1 MLEAPWKAGSW
12 KELIRRREKGLLGNL
27 TPPCPFSQVQFKLNP
42 AMRNDL
48 SPGSDPLNAWRM
60 NSSLV
65 SPLNY
70 SRAHKTLAGLWNPT
84 SRLTGVWQMALMILP
99 NGSSQFWQQARAFST
114 RQSLGGEAVTQLLKL
129 LFDLREKKNGHIRS
143 KGLQGPWEN
152 IKLIHQIS
160 SNIIVLHDWPLN
172 SSAINLSKSYWL

>member
-1 MLEAPWKAGSW
+1 MCLGICTPTALVPSPMLEAPWKAGSW

-114 RQSLGGEAVTQLLKL
+114 RQSLGGEAITQLLKL
-129 LFDLREKKNGHIRS
+129 LFDLREKKKMGTYAR
-143 KGLQGPWEN
+143 KGCRDHGRT
-152 IKLIHQIS
+152 S
-160 SNIIVLHDWPLN
+160 S
-172 SSAINLSKSYWL
+172 

>member
-1 MLEAPWKAGSW
+1 MDSW
-12 KELIRRREKGLLGNL
+12 EIF

-70 SRAHKTLAGLWNPT
+70 SRAHKTLAGLWNRT

-114 RQSLGGEAVTQLLKL
+114 RQSLGGEAITQLLKL
-129 LFDLREKKNGHIRS
+129 LFDLRQKKKKKLGTYAR
-143 KGLQGPWEN
+143 KGCRDHGRT
-152 IKLIHQIS
+152 S
-160 SNIIVLHDWPLN
+160 S
-172 SSAINLSKSYWL
+172 

>member
-1 MLEAPWKAGSW
+1 
-12 KELIRRREKGLLGNL
+12 
-27 TPPCPFSQVQFKLNP
+27 
-42 AMRNDL
+42 MRNDL
-48 SPGSDPLNAWRM
+48 SPGSAPLNAWRM
-60 NSSLV
+60 NSLLV

-70 SRAHKTLAGLWNPT
+70 SRAHKALAGLWNPT

-99 NGSSQFWQQARAFST
+99 NGSSHFWHQARAFST
-114 RQSLGGEAVTQLLKL
+114 RQSLRCDAITQLLKL
-129 LFDLREKKNGHIRS
+129 LFDLRGEKKIGHIRS

>member
-1 MLEAPWKAGSW
+1 M
-12 KELIRRREKGLLGNL
+12 
-27 TPPCPFSQVQFKLNP
+27 PPCLFSQVQFKLNP

-99 NGSSQFWQQARAFST
+99 NGSSHFWHQARAIST
-114 RQSLGGEAVTQLLKL
+114 RQSLGCDAITQLLKL
-129 LFDLREKKNGHIRS
+129 LFDLQQHHTHTKKIGHIHL
-143 KGLQGPWEN
+143 KGLQRPWEN